1 MAQEARSK
9 INQIRAEAEAE
20 ILKHRQIAEQAQREI
35 QRVTAAAE
43 ARFQDLARENEALRA
58 SPVAGYFDARPSE
71 AGRAPSVAFASPLNV
86 VCCRVCGNQN
96 VVGIGRGWCWNCK
109 SNLEEPENG
118 TDPFEPPSHERRM
131 YPMPARPPSVVTIR
145 EPANAQRNLLAH
157 EGPSSSSG
165 PGPWRAVWCNA

>member
-58 SPVAGYFDARPSE
+58 SPVAGYFDACPSE

-86 VCCRVCGNQN
+86 VCCRVCVVIRMLLVLVEVG
-96 VVGIGRGWCWNCK
+96 VGIVRAISK
-109 SNLEEPENG
+109 SL
-118 TDPFEPPSHERRM
+118 RM
-131 YPMPARPPSVVTIR
+131 VRTPLNRHLMKGVCTQCLRDLPVS
-145 EPANAQRNLLAH
+145 
-157 EGPSSSSG
+157 
-165 PGPWRAVWCNA
+165 